1 MSRAFCLILA
11 EMTAGG
17 FATLVFVPPHILGPS
32 FYRFVGLLYAAC
44 LGLTMYMFPRVLPGV
59 APTRWGWALAAP
71 VVAYAVLSWT
81 RWRGVGYLLVWA
93 SLPVVAVFV
102 GKLSA
107 VGPPLSAGGMAAT
120 VASYHASALLTGS
133 AMTAML
139 FGHWYLTTPDL
150 PVRYLQ
156 RLNYAVIAGLALVV
170 GRSVATGLLLRG
182 GVADAAVL
190 SAPLLGGVY
199 VLARV
204 LFGLVAT
211 GACVALTWYC
221 LREEST
227 QAATGFLYLVVCFSL
242 MGEFISHMLTPQLR
256 LPL

>member
-1 MSRAFCLILA
+1 M
-11 EMTAGG
+11 
-17 FATLVFVPPHILGPS
+17 
-32 FYRFVGLLYAAC
+32 VG
-44 LGLTMYMFPRVLPGV
+44 
-59 APTRWGWALAAP
+59 
-71 VVAYAVLSWT
+71 SEQ
-81 RWRGVGYLLVWA
+81 
-93 SLPVVAVFV
+93 
-102 GKLSA
+102 A
-107 VGPPLSAGGMAAT
+107 VGGLPAT
-120 VASYHASALLTGS
+120 VASYHTSALLTGS

-156 RLNYAVIAGLALVV
+156 RLNYAVIAGLALAV
-170 GRSVATGLLLRG
+170 GRSVVTALLLHG
-182 GVADAAVL
+182 GHGDAAVL
-190 SAPLLGGVY
+190 ATPLLGEVY

-211 GACVALTWYC
+211 GACVGLTWYC

-242 MGEFISHMLTPQLR
+242 MGEFISHMLMPQLR